1 MKPNRPRIAITLGDP
16 AGIGPEIV
24 LKAVLSERVRRAC
37 RPMLVG
43 DRRALALHAERCGL
57 APRVRELARSGDF
70 ASTPDDEVVL
80 LHRDLLGT
88 APIALGTV
96 DARYGLAGIESGRA
110 AVAAALAGDVDA
122 VIAAP
127 QHELA
132 IKAAGIEFDGNPSF
146 LARCTGTPIDEAFLM
161 LCFDRFRITHVTAHL
176 SLANAIRRLS
186 VDLIGKAIRAS
197 AETLRRIGI
206 AQPRIAVSG
215 VNPHAGEGGLFGTEE
230 IEIIAPAVRAAA
242 ADGLAVEGP
251 FGADIMFN
259 MRGFD
264 AYVVMVH
271 DQGHVLAKTLAPNRG
286 AALSIG
292 TPVLFSSVAHGTA
305 FDIAGR
311 NLATPDAVIE
321 AVERLTGTGVT

>member
-1 MKPNRPRIAITLGDP
+1 MTPRIAITLGDP
-16 AGIGPEIV
+16 AGIGPEIA
-24 LKAVLSERVRRAC
+24 LKAALSERVRRAC
-37 RPMLVG
+37 RPVLVG
-43 DRRALALHAERCGL
+43 DRRAVATHAERCGL
-57 APRVRELARSGDF
+57 RPRVREFARSAELEWDGNEI
-70 ASTPDDEVVL
+70 AL
-80 LHRDLLGT
+80 LHRDLLDA

-96 DARYGLAGIESGRA
+96 DARYGRAGIEAGRA

-122 VIAAP
+122 VVAAP

-132 IKAAGIEFDGNPSF
+132 IRAAGIEFDGNPSF

-176 SLANAIRRLS
+176 SLAHAIRRLS
-186 VDLIGKAIRAS
+186 VDLIGKAIRATH
-197 AETLRRIGI
+197 ETLRRIGI
-206 AQPRIAVSG
+206 GAPRIAVSG
-215 VNPHAGEGGLFGTEE
+215 VNPHAGEGGMFGSEE
-230 IEIIAPAVRAAA
+230 IEIIAPAIRAAGVP
-242 ADGLAVEGP
+242 ADGP

-259 MRGFD
+259 MRDYD

-311 NLATPDAVIE
+311 NRATPDAVIE
-321 AVERLTGTGVT
+321 AVERLVGVYRP